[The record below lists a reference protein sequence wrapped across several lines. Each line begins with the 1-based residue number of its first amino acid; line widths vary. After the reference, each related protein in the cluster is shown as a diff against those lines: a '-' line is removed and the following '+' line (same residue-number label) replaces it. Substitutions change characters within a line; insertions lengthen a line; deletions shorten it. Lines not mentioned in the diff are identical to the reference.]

1 MSENTQ
7 RVLAFIQRAKELSS
21 QPNKSPTHTPTRSIT
36 PKNSSFSKP
45 PPAPGSISPLKSGR
59 DPTPPFE
66 SSKSSSIKLAKPVA
80 AKRVSPQK
88 SITPKSRPGSLSGAP
103 AQPKTQALTP
113 RLSESKG
120 RAMPLESLTEI
131 EGLVESLMKTRQNL
145 DEKIKEQQEKEIEVI
160 NMIKDSLNKNKG
172 KEEQFDS
179 VQAAEM

>member
-36 PKNSSFSKP
+36 PQKSISKP
-45 PPAPGSISPLKSGR
+45 PPVPSSISPLKSGR
-59 DPTPPFE
+59 DPTPPSDALK
-66 SSKSSSIKLAKPVA
+66 SSKVVLSKPVGG
-80 AKRVSPQK
+80 KRVSPQK
-88 SITPKSRPGSLSGAP
+88 SITPKSRGAP
-103 AQPKTQALTP
+103 SISSKPAALTP
-113 RLSESKG
+113 RPSESKG
-120 RAMPLESLTEI
+120 KSMPMESLTEI

-160 NMIKDSLNKNKG
+160 NMIKESLSKNRA

>member
-21 QPNKSPTHTPTRSIT
+21 QPNKSPSHTPTRSIT
-36 PKNSSFSKP
+36 PKHSSFSKP
-45 PPAPGSISPLKSGR
+45 PPAPSSISPLKSGR
-59 DPTPPFE
+59 DSTPPFD
-66 SSKSSSIKLAKPVA
+66 SSKSASTKQGKPA
-80 AKRVSPQK
+80 AANRASPQK
-88 SITPKSRPGSLSGAP
+88 SITPKSRPS
-103 AQPKTQALTP
+103 AQAKPQTLTP
-113 RLSESKG
+113 RQSETKG

-145 DEKIKEQQEKEIEVI
+145 DSKIKEQQEKEIEVI

-179 VQAAEM
+179 VQSAEM